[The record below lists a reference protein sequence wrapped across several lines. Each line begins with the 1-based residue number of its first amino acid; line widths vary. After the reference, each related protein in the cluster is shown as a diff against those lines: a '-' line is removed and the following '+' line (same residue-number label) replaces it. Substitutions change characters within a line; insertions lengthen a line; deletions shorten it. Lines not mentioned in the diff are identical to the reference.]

1 MNANLVRARFESSE
15 IQGSNMTRVDARLA
29 NFNSAS
35 LTGVNLSGARLERA
49 SFRSAELAG
58 VVFAGAALGGADFR
72 DADMAGA
79 NLRARSLRRRGLTQT
94 RFDEACTDSST
105 RLPQGLAGHACH
117 GTMIVRRRMPVPP
130 TPPTPPAMA
139 GRAPPAPAARPL
151 HRPPPLRAIGRRTR
165 PATEGGAASGTVLLN
180 SPLDTG
186 RRSLVTV
193 RIK

>member
-1 MNANLVRARFESSE
+1 
-15 IQGSNMTRVDARLA
+15 MTRVDARLA

-79 NLRARSLRRRGLTQT
+79 NLRGADLSGARGLTQDQI
-94 RFDEACTDSST
+94 DEACTDSST

-139 GRAPPAPAARPL
+139 GRAPPAPACAARST
-151 HRPPPLRAIGRRTR
+151 A
-165 PATEGGAASGTVLLN
+165 PAAPRYWSQDASGY
-180 SPLDTG
+180 
-186 RRSLVTV
+186 
-193 RIK
+193 